1 MEVAEDIGMA
11 GEDYGMGGQQL
22 MGLGDVLQGGGAGGS
37 FICVWYLSAD
47 PRMGQALGKFQHR
60 FTRCITGRNPKRREG
75 GGWEYPPLET
85 EMEEAEFEDMVA
97 YVLKRNNT
105 VAQYIATQQ
114 ILYLRKNTVGRTG

>member
-1 MEVAEDIGMA
+1 
-11 GEDYGMGGQQL
+11 

-37 FICVWYLSAD
+37 FIRVGYLSSD

-60 FTRCITGRNPKRREG
+60 FTRWITGRNPKRGEG

-114 ILYLRKNTVGRTG
+114 ILYLCKNTVGRTG